1 MTAEQDDRLML
12 TVTEAAQAAGVD
24 RRTIRR
30 RLDSGDFPHARREPG
45 REGPG
50 TGPWLIPVDD
60 LLGAGLVLGKLGSG
74 EVVDE
79 GNERSAAED
88 VLRRALADA
97 LRRAEVAEARAAERE
112 RVIEAQELALRTLM
126 AGATIDEGGG
136 TDPERGERDV
146 RPTSGASVAPARP
159 DQPATTGAGSK
170 GSATDTGGADP
181 SSLQRERAKDP
192 VPPVAQP
199 YPEPAPRS
207 APKISPG
214 APRKPTPPW
223 VPIENP
229 PARRRWWQ
237 PKH

>member
-1 MTAEQDDRLML
+1 MTAEHDDRLML
-12 TVTEAAQAAGVD
+12 TVTEAAQAVGVD

-30 RLDSGDFPHARREPG
+30 RLDSGDFPHAHREPG
-45 REGPG
+45 RQGPG

-60 LLGAGLVLGKLGSG
+60 LLGAGLIVREPGPSDAV
-74 EVVDE
+74 EE
-79 GNERSAAED
+79 NAEQSAAEE
-88 VLRRALADA
+88 VLRLALADA

-126 AGATIDEGGG
+126 AGAASTESEGDSPAQPAG
-136 TDPERGERDV
+136 TAPPSPRSPVAVARD
-146 RPTSGASVAPARP
+146 
-159 DQPATTGAGSK
+159 DQPTTSPAGSE
-170 GSATDTGGADP
+170 GPRTGEP
-181 SSLQRERAKDP
+181 SPRARVRVEET
-192 VPPVAQP
+192 VPPAAQP
-199 YPEPAPRS
+199 YPEPAPRP